1 MARLPR
7 VHLAGVPEHIIQR
20 GNNRQVCFA
29 SDDDFAAYADWL
41 KEYSEAFGVHIHA
54 WVMMT
59 NHVHLLCTASDNS
72 GISLMMQSLGRR
84 YVRYFNR
91 AYQRSGTLWEGRF
104 KSCLLQEEQYVMAVY
119 RYIELNPVRAGMVDS
134 PVEYPWSSYAINA
147 QGKQSALCQ
156 RHACYLA
163 LADTAAERQQAYRD
177 LFRSEISEDV
187 LADIRS
193 TVKSGMALGN
203 NRFKQE
209 IAALT
214 GRRQHLEPRGRPKA
228 KQEQR

>member
-29 SDDDFAAYADWL
+29 SDDDFAAYAHWL

-104 KSCLLQEEQYVMAVY
+104 KSCLVQEKQYVMAVY
-119 RYIELNPVRAGMVDS
+119 RYIEMNPVRAGMVDS

-156 RHACYLA
+156 AHACYLA
-163 LADTAAERQQAYRD
+163 LADTAAKRQQAYRD

-203 NRFKQE
+203 DRFKQE
-209 IAALT
+209 IEALT
-214 GRRQHLEPRGRPKA
+214 GRRQHKAQLGRPKA
-228 KQEQR
+228 KQN